1 MEQADAQ
8 FNFVLGQAPNNIPSL
23 LGKACIAF
31 NKKDYRGALAYY
43 KKALRT
49 NPSCPASVR
58 LGMAHCFAKL
68 NKLDKA
74 RYSFDSIVD
83 SFLFQTGNLS
93 LAATL
98 NFRLGFQRALDLDA
112 NCVGALVGLGI
123 LELNNKTPESIKNGV
138 QLLSKAYT
146 IDPTNPMV
154 LNHLADHF
162 FYKKVR
168 GVFCA
173 F

>member
-1 MEQADAQ
+1 MDQADAQ

-58 LGMAHCFAKL
+58 LGMAHCFVKL

-74 RYSFDSIVD
+74 RYTYV
-83 SFLFQTGNLS
+83 
-93 LAATL
+93 
-98 NFRLGFQRALDLDA
+98 
-112 NCVGALVGLGI
+112 NCDN
-123 LELNNKTPESIKNGV
+123 E
-138 QLLSKAYT
+138 
-146 IDPTNPMV
+146 D
-154 LNHLADHF
+154 
-162 FYKKVR
+162 
-168 GVFCA
+168 
-173 F
+173 

>member
-58 LGMAHCFAKL
+58 LGMAHCFVKL

-74 RYSFDSIVD
+74 RYFFLMFLKIDEDLYMYRCSFRDTSINTI
-83 SFLFQTGNLS
+83 FENKLNQTSEIIPHCEKYL
-93 LAATL
+93 
-98 NFRLGFQRALDLDA
+98 
-112 NCVGALVGLGI
+112 
-123 LELNNKTPESIKNGV
+123 
-138 QLLSKAYT
+138 Y
-146 IDPTNPMV
+146 M
-154 LNHLADHF
+154 
-162 FYKKVR
+162 
-168 GVFCA
+168 
-173 F
+173 

>member
-1 MEQADAQ
+1 MDQADAQ

-58 LGMAHCFAKL
+58 LGMAHCFVKL

-74 RYSFDSIVD
+74 RSASC
-83 SFLFQTGNLS
+83 TCE
-93 LAATL
+93 
-98 NFRLGFQRALDLDA
+98 GFPGSV
-112 NCVGALVGLGI
+112 C
-123 LELNNKTPESIKNGV
+123 V
-138 QLLSKAYT
+138 QLAEYPNKEIFSFAGWHFSELWLWIRIALGHLWAWLFSNSTTKRRNPSRMVCSCCPRRTQLTRRIPWCST
-146 IDPTNPMV
+146 IWQITSST
-154 LNHLADHF
+154 
-162 FYKKVR
+162 R
-168 GVFCA
+168 R
-173 F
+173 